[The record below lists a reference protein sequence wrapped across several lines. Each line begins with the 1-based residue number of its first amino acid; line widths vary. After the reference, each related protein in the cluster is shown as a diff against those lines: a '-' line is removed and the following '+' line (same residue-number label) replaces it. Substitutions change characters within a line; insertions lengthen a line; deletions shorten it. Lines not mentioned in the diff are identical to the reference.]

1 MARGNTNN
9 SVTRDVT
16 VVHFLLMFGYKLFS
30 AFFPLFLLSR
40 HFSLPQVA
48 WAYLLIYLPIAVFAP
63 LVAFWARKTNPALLM
78 ALGICG
84 YAIYA
89 LMMIFDGYNLFFYFW
104 QLMLG
109 VSAALFFTASR
120 ILLVGHPL
128 KIVERGFSWFYN
140 APIWADMVAPAIG
153 AYLLWRTNFPV
164 IFSISFGIL
173 MLAVIYNLRLWNA
186 ASDRGAQNFTLREC
200 FNNWKMLFSKLVDR
214 KTALPIFLSFAM
226 LWQAG
231 LYAAFFVIFLKNK
244 LAWDKNEILIFVPL
258 AAVVF
263 SLFYVVAIKPRQKDK
278 NESSIIGGSSI
289 MSLASL
295 FFALPLV
302 FLNFWSMFIID
313 FVQNVGAFVCAS
325 GRSALVTR
333 RLGSAAFADGRPPVN
348 LSYEAGALD
357 TMFSPLGTALGSLTA
372 GLLVGPL
379 GYQGLF
385 FFGGAAVLVIAIAVF
400 ILNKRLSF
408 PR

>member
-30 AFFPLFLLSR
+30 AYFPLFLLTR

-89 LMMIFDGYNLFFYFW
+89 LMMIFDGYNMFFYFW

-153 AYLLWRTNFPV
+153 AYLLWKTNFSV
-164 IFSISFGIL
+164 IFSVSFGVL
-173 MLAVIYNLRLWNA
+173 MLAVVYNLRLWGVSN
-186 ASDRGAQNFTLREC
+186 DRSTKNFTLREC
-200 FNNWKMLFSKLVDR
+200 FNNWKILFSKLANR

-226 LWQAG
+226 LWQSG

-263 SLFYVVAIKPRQKDK
+263 SLFYVLAIKNRQKDR
-278 NESSIIGGSSI
+278 NESSIIGGSLIAS
-289 MSLASL
+289 AGSL

-302 FLNFWSMFIID
+302 FLSFFGVFIID
-313 FVQNVGAFVCAS
+313 FIQNVGIFVCGA

-333 RLGSAAFADGRPPVN
+333 RLGSAAFTDGRPPVN

-372 GLLVGPL
+372 GMLVGPL

-385 FFGGAAVLVIAIAVF
+385 FFGAASVLAIVF
-400 ILNKRLSF
+400 VVFMLSKSF
-408 PR
+408 SFSD